1 MPSIQAAKAAG
12 VPIVVAVNKMDKP
25 AADASQV
32 KTQLLEYEVVLEEF
46 GGDVLSAEVSAV
58 ARTGLDKLLEQVPL

>member
-1 MPSIQAAKAAG
+1 MPSVQAAKAAG

-32 KTQLLEYEVVLEEF
+32 KTQLLELT
-46 GGDVLSAEVSAV
+46 L
-58 ARTGLDKLLEQVPL
+58 TLTLTLTL